1 MRHCCRR
8 PSGIGQDKPIYE
20 ILHEYIRELKFA
32 ATLVATE
39 AGTRTILDAERP

>member
-1 MRHCCRR
+1 MRHRCRR

-20 ILHEYIRELKFA
+20 ILELKFA